1 MSVVIANNAK
11 STLIAGIGT
20 TDTQLTVKAGEG
32 GKFPALTAG
41 QWFPLTL
48 VKVDSTF
55 EIVRATARSSDT
67 ITITRGQEGTTPLT
81 FLAGDKVELRL
92 TAAVISEIDAL
103 SEQNKTDIQQ
113 NKTDIGNNATNI
125 TSLQNVI
132 GGYGDIVT
140 RNATASTAAP
150 TGGVNGDLWLQYE

>member
-11 STLIAGIGT
+11 STLAVGIGT
-20 TDTQLTVKAGEG
+20 GDTQIVVQNGDGT
-32 GKFPALTAG
+32 KFPALSAG

-48 VKVDSTF
+48 VKVDATF

-67 ITITRGQEGTTPLT
+67 ITIVRQQEGTNALS
-81 FLAGDKVELRL
+81 FNAGDKVELRL
-92 TAAVISEIDAL
+92 TAAVIDEIKQLA
-103 SEQNKTDIQQ
+103 EQNETDIS
-113 NKTDIGNNATNI
+113 NNATDIGANASNI
-125 TSLQNVI
+125 TSLQNII

-150 TGGVNGDLWLQYE
+150 TGGQDGDLWLQYE